1 MTIAMKIRRAAPGS
15 LRLMICLLLCLPAL
29 CRAQKL
35 KKDSVT
41 HFRVKYLTGDYTFT
55 PADGY
60 LFAGSKNRLRI
71 CNSRKAKFEVK
82 ASNGKVTRVNDST
95 FVIEGLATTGATLL
109 SCFEPET
116 GGKKKLVVNKPF
128 TVVPYP
134 RVKFAGVACDS
145 AMPAIMLAAG
155 SMGVYYKS
163 IGKKMP
169 VTGFK
174 MEMFEKGKFT
184 LDSTSGNRLSKKML
198 DYVSKIKPGSLV
210 YLSDVHY
217 KDPNGN
223 EHTEPVFRVFIVP
236 DKAVLKFGV
245 N

>member
-1 MTIAMKIRRAAPGS
+1 
-15 LRLMICLLLCLPAL
+15 
-29 CRAQKL
+29 
-35 KKDSVT
+35 
-41 HFRVKYLTGDYTFT
+41 
-55 PADGY
+55 
-60 LFAGSKNRLRI
+60 
-71 CNSRKAKFEVK
+71 
-82 ASNGKVTRVNDST
+82 
-95 FVIEGLATTGATLL
+95 
-109 SCFEPET
+109 
-116 GGKKKLVVNKPF
+116 
-128 TVVPYP
+128 
-134 RVKFAGVACDS
+134 
-145 AMPAIMLAAG
+145 
-155 SMGVYYKS
+155 VYYKS